1 MLKIKMIAHKGK
13 PNKSGRV
20 PILMQLT
27 IGQQTCH
34 ISTKQNILPEK
45 WGDGKPIGHT
55 REDQA
60 ITAVLEEIRTKAYNK
75 FLQLQGQ
82 NINVTPERLKQA
94 LLGKDQVQPRGYVE
108 IFDQWLVEYSK
119 MVGIT
124 TSKRTLDKYILVR
137 NRLQDYIASQLG
149 VKDISLEEVTPK
161 FLSNFDNYLR
171 VEYNMANN
179 HAMKIRQK
187 LRTIYKVAID
197 NGWVSKNPFSTV
209 KIHFDPVER
218 DVLTKSELT
227 ALIQTDMIFDRLEKM
242 RDVFVF
248 ACFTGLAHCDVAG
261 LTKENIITDEAGQ
274 VWLKT
279 HRQKTSEVVDIPLL
293 EIPQLIIKKYQG
305 IKELNGKL
313 LPTLTNSCSNLY
325 LKEVAVRCGINKT
338 LTFHMARHTF
348 ATTVTLS
355 NGVPIE
361 SVAKMLGHRNIRTT
375 QIYAKVI
382 KDKLAEDQTATI
394 LKSISLCLGNFLIFT
409 NPLFNANTPQG
420 RNILNHC

>member
-1 MLKIKMIAHKGK
+1 MRTEMLKIKMIAHKGK

-161 FLSNFDNYLR
+161 FLSSFDNYLR

-209 KIHFDPVER
+209 KIHFEPVER

-305 IKELNGKL
+305 MKELNGKL

-375 QIYAKVI
+375 QIYAKII
-382 KDKLAEDQTATI
+382 KDKLAEDMSKLATRICGDYSIQTSNIAI
-394 LKSISLCLGNFLIFT
+394 HIS
-409 NPLFNANTPQG
+409 
-420 RNILNHC
+420 

>member
-1 MLKIKMIAHKGK
+1 MRTEMLKIKMIAHKGK

-171 VEYNMANN
+171 VEYSMANN

-261 LTKENIITDEAGQ
+261 LTKENIITDESGQ

-305 IKELNGKL
+305 MKELNGKL

-355 NGVPIE
+355 NGVPME

-382 KDKLAEDQTATI
+382 KDKLAEDMNNLATRICGDYSIQTSNIAI
-394 LKSISLCLGNFLIFT
+394 HIS
-409 NPLFNANTPQG
+409 
-420 RNILNHC
+420 

>member
-137 NRLQDYIASQLG
+137 NRLQEYIASQLG

-218 DVLTKSELT
+218 DVLTKSELV
-227 ALIQTDMIFDRLEKM
+227 ALIQTDMDIDRLEKM

-279 HRQKTSEVVDIPLL
+279 HRQKTSEMVDIPLL

-305 IKELNGKL
+305 MKELNGKL

-375 QIYAKVI
+375 QIYAKII
-382 KDKLAEDQTATI
+382 KDKLAEDMSKLATRICGDYSIQTSNIAI
-394 LKSISLCLGNFLIFT
+394 HIS
-409 NPLFNANTPQG
+409 
-420 RNILNHC
+420 

>member
-1 MLKIKMIAHKGK
+1 MRTEMLKIKMIAHKGK

-171 VEYNMANN
+171 IEYNMANN

-209 KIHFDPVER
+209 KIHFEPVER
-218 DVLTKSELT
+218 DVLTKSELA
-227 ALIQTDMIFDRLEKM
+227 ALIQTDMEIDRLEKM

-305 IKELNGKL
+305 MKELNGKL

-382 KDKLAEDQTATI
+382 KDKLAEDMNNLATRIGGDYSIQTSNIAI
-394 LKSISLCLGNFLIFT
+394 HIS
-409 NPLFNANTPQG
+409 
-420 RNILNHC
+420 

>member
-75 FLQLQGQ
+75 FLQLQAQ

-261 LTKENIITDEAGQ
+261 LTKENIITDETGQ

-305 IKELNGKL
+305 MKELNGKL

-382 KDKLAEDQTATI
+382 KDKLAEDMNNLATRICGDYSIQTSNI
-394 LKSISLCLGNFLIFT
+394 SIHIS
-409 NPLFNANTPQG
+409 
-420 RNILNHC
+420 

>member
-1 MLKIKMIAHKGK
+1 MRTEMLKIKMIAHKGK

-305 IKELNGKL
+305 LKELNGKL

-382 KDKLAEDQTATI
+382 KDKLAEDMNNLATRICGDYSIQTSNI
-394 LKSISLCLGNFLIFT
+394 SIHIS
-409 NPLFNANTPQG
+409 
-420 RNILNHC
+420 

>member
-1 MLKIKMIAHKGK
+1 MRTEMLKIKMIAHKGK

-209 KIHFDPVER
+209 KIHFEPVER

-305 IKELNGKL
+305 MKELNGKL

-382 KDKLAEDQTATI
+382 KDKLAEDMNNLATRICGDYSIQTSNIAI
-394 LKSISLCLGNFLIFT
+394 HIS
-409 NPLFNANTPQG
+409 
-420 RNILNHC
+420 

>member
-1 MLKIKMIAHKGK
+1 MRTEMLKIKMIAHKGK

-161 FLSNFDNYLR
+161 FLSSFDNYLR

-305 IKELNGKL
+305 MKELNGKL

-355 NGVPIE
+355 NGVPME

-382 KDKLAEDQTATI
+382 KDKLAEDMNNLATRICGDYSIQTSNI
-394 LKSISLCLGNFLIFT
+394 SIHIS
-409 NPLFNANTPQG
+409 
-420 RNILNHC
+420 

>member
-209 KIHFDPVER
+209 KIHFEPVER
-218 DVLTKSELT
+218 DVLTKSELA
-227 ALIQTDMIFDRLEKM
+227 ALIQTDMEIDRLEKM

-274 VWLKT
+274 IWLKT

-293 EIPQLIIKKYQG
+293 EIPQLIIKKYEG
-305 IKELNGKL
+305 MKELNGKL

-382 KDKLAEDQTATI
+382 KDKLAEDMNNLATRICGDYSIQTSNIAI
-394 LKSISLCLGNFLIFT
+394 HIS
-409 NPLFNANTPQG
+409 
-420 RNILNHC
+420 

>member
-60 ITAVLEEIRTKAYNK
+60 ITAFLEEIRTKAYNK

-279 HRQKTSEVVDIPLL
+279 HRQKTSEAVDIPLL

-305 IKELNGKL
+305 MKELKGKL

-375 QIYAKVI
+375 QIYAKII
-382 KDKLAEDQTATI
+382 KDKLAEDMSKLSTRICGDYSIQTSNIAI
-394 LKSISLCLGNFLIFT
+394 HIS
-409 NPLFNANTPQG
+409 
-420 RNILNHC
+420 

>member
-218 DVLTKSELT
+218 DVLTKSELA
-227 ALIQTDMIFDRLEKM
+227 ALIQTDMVFDRLEKM

-382 KDKLAEDQTATI
+382 KDKLAEDMNNLATRICGDYSIQTSNI
-394 LKSISLCLGNFLIFT
+394 SIHIS
-409 NPLFNANTPQG
+409 
-420 RNILNHC
+420 

>member
-1 MLKIKMIAHKGK
+1 MRTEMLKIKMIAHKGK

-149 VKDISLEEVTPK
+149 VKDISLEEVTSK

-209 KIHFDPVER
+209 KIHFEPVER

-279 HRQKTSEVVDIPLL
+279 HRQKTSEAVDIPLL

-305 IKELNGKL
+305 MKELKGKL

-375 QIYAKVI
+375 QIYAKII
-382 KDKLAEDQTATI
+382 KDKLAEDMSKLATRICGDYSIQTSNIAI
-394 LKSISLCLGNFLIFT
+394 HIS
-409 NPLFNANTPQG
+409 
-420 RNILNHC
+420 

>member
-75 FLQLQGQ
+75 FLQLQAQ

-94 LLGKDQVQPRGYVE
+94 LLGKDQAQPRGYVE

-218 DVLTKSELT
+218 DVLTKSELA
-227 ALIQTDMIFDRLEKM
+227 ALIQTDMVFDRLEKM

-305 IKELNGKL
+305 MKELNGKL

-382 KDKLAEDQTATI
+382 KDKLAEDMNNLATRICGDYSIQTSNIAI
-394 LKSISLCLGNFLIFT
+394 HIS
-409 NPLFNANTPQG
+409 
-420 RNILNHC
+420 

>member
-75 FLQLQGQ
+75 FLQLQAQ

-305 IKELNGKL
+305 MKELNGKL

-375 QIYAKVI
+375 QIYAKII
-382 KDKLAEDQTATI
+382 KDKLAEDMSKLATRICGDYSIQTSNIAI
-394 LKSISLCLGNFLIFT
+394 HIS
-409 NPLFNANTPQG
+409 
-420 RNILNHC
+420 

>member
-261 LTKENIITDEAGQ
+261 LTKENIITDESGQ

-279 HRQKTSEVVDIPLL
+279 HRRKTSEVVDIPLL

-305 IKELNGKL
+305 MKELNGKL

-382 KDKLAEDQTATI
+382 KDKLAEDMNNLATRICGDYSIQTSNIAI
-394 LKSISLCLGNFLIFT
+394 HIS
-409 NPLFNANTPQG
+409 
-420 RNILNHC
+420 

>member
-261 LTKENIITDEAGQ
+261 LTKENFITDEAGQ

-293 EIPQLIIKKYQG
+293 EIPQLIIKKYEG
-305 IKELNGKL
+305 MKELNGKL

-382 KDKLAEDQTATI
+382 KDKLAEDMNNLATRICGDYSIQTSNIAI
-394 LKSISLCLGNFLIFT
+394 HIS
-409 NPLFNANTPQG
+409 
-420 RNILNHC
+420 

>member
-382 KDKLAEDQTATI
+382 KDKLAEDMNNLATRICGDYSIQTSNI
-394 LKSISLCLGNFLIFT
+394 SIHIS
-409 NPLFNANTPQG
+409 
-420 RNILNHC
+420 

>member
-1 MLKIKMIAHKGK
+1 MRTEMLKIKMIAHKGK

-94 LLGKDQVQPRGYVE
+94 LLGKDQVQPRGYIE

-305 IKELNGKL
+305 MKELNGKL

-382 KDKLAEDQTATI
+382 KDKLAEDMSNLATRICGDYSIQTSNIAI
-394 LKSISLCLGNFLIFT
+394 HIS
-409 NPLFNANTPQG
+409 
-420 RNILNHC
+420 

>member
-209 KIHFDPVER
+209 KIHFEPVER

-227 ALIQTDMIFDRLEKM
+227 ALIQTDMIFDRLENYHK
-242 RDVFVF
+242 
-248 ACFTGLAHCDVAG
+248 
-261 LTKENIITDEAGQ
+261 
-274 VWLKT
+274 
-279 HRQKTSEVVDIPLL
+279 
-293 EIPQLIIKKYQG
+293 
-305 IKELNGKL
+305 
-313 LPTLTNSCSNLY
+313 LTNLIWVWNGQS
-325 LKEVAVRCGINKT
+325 EKT
-338 LTFHMARHTF
+338 LVDKDTFDIASLDIYLSPEKEFGSRYEQF
-348 ATTVTLS
+348 LALQNIVGKEKLIALSECSTLPDTDVS
-355 NGVPIE
+355 FRDNSVWSFFGLWYGKYLHDDEGNFSEIYSKKDSFIKNYNSDGVLTLDEYTILRGGEKLVPQYDE
-361 SVAKMLGHRNIRTT
+361 SVTT
-375 QIYAKVI
+375 AAATEIST
-382 KDKLAEDQTATI
+382 DSTNTSDTTAYTE
-394 LKSISLCLGNFLIFT
+394 T
-409 NPLFNANTPQG
+409 TAAVW
-420 RNILNHC
+420 

>member
-218 DVLTKSELT
+218 DVLTKSELA
-227 ALIQTDMIFDRLEKM
+227 ALIQTDMVFDRLEKM

-305 IKELNGKL
+305 MKELNGKL

-382 KDKLAEDQTATI
+382 KDKLAEDMNNLATRICGDYSIQTSNIAI
-394 LKSISLCLGNFLIFT
+394 HIS
-409 NPLFNANTPQG
+409 
-420 RNILNHC
+420 

>member
-1 MLKIKMIAHKGK
+1 MRTEMLKIKMIAHKGK

-305 IKELNGKL
+305 MKGLNGKL

-382 KDKLAEDQTATI
+382 KDKLAEDMNNLATRICGDYSIQTSNI
-394 LKSISLCLGNFLIFT
+394 SIHIS
-409 NPLFNANTPQG
+409 
-420 RNILNHC
+420 

>member
-261 LTKENIITDEAGQ
+261 LTKENIITDETGQ

-305 IKELNGKL
+305 MKELNGKL

-382 KDKLAEDQTATI
+382 KDKLAEDMNNLATRICGDYSIQTSNI
-394 LKSISLCLGNFLIFT
+394 SIHIS
-409 NPLFNANTPQG
+409 
-420 RNILNHC
+420 

>member
-293 EIPQLIIKKYQG
+293 EIPQLIIKKYEG
-305 IKELNGKL
+305 MKELNGKL

-382 KDKLAEDQTATI
+382 KDKLAEDMNNLATRICGDYSIQTSNI
-394 LKSISLCLGNFLIFT
+394 SIHIS
-409 NPLFNANTPQG
+409 
-420 RNILNHC
+420 

>member
-1 MLKIKMIAHKGK
+1 MRTEMLKIKMIAHKGK

-209 KIHFDPVER
+209 KIHFEPVER
-218 DVLTKSELT
+218 DVLTKSELA

-242 RDVFVF
+242 RDIFVF

-279 HRQKTSEVVDIPLL
+279 HRQKTSEAVDIPLL

-305 IKELNGKL
+305 MKELNGKL

-382 KDKLAEDQTATI
+382 KDKLAEDMNNLATRICGDYSIQTSNIAI
-394 LKSISLCLGNFLIFT
+394 HIS
-409 NPLFNANTPQG
+409 
-420 RNILNHC
+420 

>member
-1 MLKIKMIAHKGK
+1 MRTEMLKIKMIAHKGK

-261 LTKENIITDEAGQ
+261 LTKENIITDESGH

-305 IKELNGKL
+305 MKELNGKL

-382 KDKLAEDQTATI
+382 KDKLAEDMNNLATRICGDYSIQTSNI
-394 LKSISLCLGNFLIFT
+394 SIHIS
-409 NPLFNANTPQG
+409 
-420 RNILNHC
+420 

>member
-274 VWLKT
+274 GWLKT

-305 IKELNGKL
+305 MKELNGKL

-382 KDKLAEDQTATI
+382 KDKLAEDMNNLATRICGDYSIQTSNI
-394 LKSISLCLGNFLIFT
+394 SIHIS
-409 NPLFNANTPQG
+409 
-420 RNILNHC
+420 

>member
-171 VEYNMANN
+171 VEYSMANN

-261 LTKENIITDEAGQ
+261 LTKENIITDESGQ

-305 IKELNGKL
+305 MKELNGKL

-382 KDKLAEDQTATI
+382 KDKLAEDMNNLATRICGDYSIQTSNIAI
-394 LKSISLCLGNFLIFT
+394 HIS
-409 NPLFNANTPQG
+409 
-420 RNILNHC
+420 

>member
-261 LTKENIITDEAGQ
+261 LTKENIITDETGQ

-293 EIPQLIIKKYQG
+293 EIPQLIIKKYEG
-305 IKELNGKL
+305 MKELNGKL

-382 KDKLAEDQTATI
+382 KDKLAEDMNNLATRICGDYSIQTSNI
-394 LKSISLCLGNFLIFT
+394 SIHIS
-409 NPLFNANTPQG
+409 
-420 RNILNHC
+420 